1 MSENQNMFI
10 HDILSKYVGFIS
22 DDANNSLCDVI
33 LTLDLLSY
41 FSDIAIDTPGADIVS
56 GSQMKAILRILL
68 RELERI
74 KGDIYYSERPF
85 SLHAARA
92 VGISVSN
99 KQL

>member
-56 GSQMKAILRILL
+56 GSQMKAILRICCANWK
-68 RELERI
+68 E
-74 KGDIYYSERPF
+74 
-85 SLHAARA
+85 
-92 VGISVSN
+92 
-99 KQL
+99 